1 VTTVWWLAAC
11 VLLVNIAI
19 GLGFLTSRGGSAESL
34 LAALLLGTTGVA
46 FALVLGEA
54 VGEQRA
60 VDIALVFALLTAVLG
75 VAFVRRGWLDTD
87 QGDGCRS

>member
-1 VTTVWWLAAC
+1 MTTVWWLVAC
-11 VLLVNIAI
+11 GLLVNIAI
-19 GLGFLTSRGGSAESL
+19 GLGFLTSRRGSADSL

-60 VDIALVFALLTAVLG
+60 VDIALVFALLAAVLG
-75 VAFVRRGWLDTD
+75 VAFARRGWFDTD
-87 QGDGCRS
+87 AGGGCGS

>member
-1 VTTVWWLAAC
+1 MLTVWWLAGCA
-11 VLLVNIAI
+11 LLVNIAI

-54 VGEQRA
+54 MGEQRA
-60 VDIALVFALLTAVLG
+60 VDVALVFALLAAVLG
-75 VAFVRRGWLDTD
+75 VAFVRRGWFDTGR
-87 QGDGCRS
+87 GDGSES

>member
-1 VTTVWWLAAC
+1 MTVVWWLASCA
-11 VLLVNIAI
+11 LLVNIAI

-46 FALVLGEA
+46 FSLVLGEA

-60 VDIALVFALLTAVLG
+60 VDIALVFALLAAVLG
-75 VAFVRRGWLDTD
+75 VAFVLRGWFDAA
-87 QGDGCRS
+87 QGDEGRS

>member
-11 VLLVNIAI
+11 ALLVNIAI

-60 VDIALVFALLTAVLG
+60 VDVALVFALLAAVLG
-75 VAFVRRGWLDTD
+75 VAFVRRGWFDPG
-87 QGDGCRS
+87 QGVDDRS

>member
-1 VTTVWWLAAC
+1 MLTVWWLAAC
-11 VLLVNIAI
+11 GLLVNIAI
-19 GLGFLTSRGGSAESL
+19 SLGFLTSRGGSAESL

-60 VDIALVFALLTAVLG
+60 VDIALVFALLAAVLG
-75 VAFVRRGWLDTD
+75 VAFVRRGWVDSGEGGGL
-87 QGDGCRS
+87 R